1 MGAKEAA
8 NSYKTIGFNKSEK
21 DDNEKVKSILDKEL
35 KKKFAPE
42 FLNRLDSIIYFNT
55 LTDDNLKKI
64 VKLELDKSM
73 KRFFKYSITL
83 LLLALIACALLL
95 FSRGISNLENGKEKE
110 DKRQLE
116 EIITRAVVSCY
127 SIEGAYPNSVEYVI
141 EHYGIQYN
149 KDDYIIQYEFY
160 ASNLMPEITVLERA
174 HEE

>member
-1 MGAKEAA
+1 
-8 NSYKTIGFNKSEK
+8 
-21 DDNEKVKSILDKEL
+21 
-35 KKKFAPE
+35 
-42 FLNRLDSIIYFNT
+42 
-55 LTDDNLKKI
+55 
-64 VKLELDKSM
+64 M